1 MDTGEREAER
11 PTSVGNGSAICRRSL
26 ERCKSGMKFW
36 VRSEIVPVQDSCW
49 STITQNSGPGSHG
62 SQIAWILRLCFR
74 FNGSGTPGSV
84 NGHPG
89 RWGAARCAAQVQL
102 RDARMRFPDPR
113 APNAVLRIMYI
124 MLNAVFTNECQRGFP
139 VNESSAEELY
149 LQKVLRFLTFF
160 GSGIY

>member
-26 ERCKSGMKFW
+26 ERCKSGMKFR

-62 SQIAWILRLCFR
+62 SQIAWILRLCFL
-74 FNGSGTPGSV
+74 FNGSGASGPV

-113 APNAVLRIMYI
+113 ALNTVLRIMYRG
-124 MLNAVFTNECQRGFP
+124 LTRKNPEKTNHEKSHKPSNG
-139 VNESSAEELY
+139 AG
-149 LQKVLRFLTFF
+149 LRAIKLSQDA
-160 GSGIY
+160 G